1 MLGTMDAKN
10 WGMSGLIGLCL
21 STAAVQGQSLQTK
34 LQQAFQRFSSDAQ
47 MTYASVGFCV
57 QNAAGE
63 TVFSSAENTG
73 LAPASTLKIV
83 TAATALETLGPLYTF
98 KTRVFASGKIMDHQL
113 QGHLLVEGSGD
124 PTLGSWRYPSKPD
137 TAFFWQVY
145 EALTDMG
152 VDRITGDIIGSNTRF
167 SPTATPG
174 GWIYDDIGN
183 YYGAGSWAL
192 NFHEN
197 QYDAVFN
204 ASGRLGDTLALQ
216 KMKPD
221 AGFQWFHSFIK
232 LGAAGTGDN
241 SIIYAAPYSQMA
253 YGTGSL
259 GKTNQPFTV
268 SGAIPFGENTLLQSL
283 KAYLIQKGIA
293 IDGTTKPAL
302 YFTSKGLQVP
312 AATLAMGTYQ
322 SVALDSVVYW
332 FMQKSINLYGEA
344 IAKTLALEAG
354 LAGDTDAA
362 TDWIR
367 NFWATKGIDRNAL
380 RMMDGSGLSPQ
391 NRITAKA
398 LVQVLQ
404 YAKKQAWFPAFY
416 EGLPTIHGLKMKSG
430 TISGAK
436 GYTGFVSAKNGQQYC
451 FALLV
456 NNYNGSANAVVQ
468 KMWQLLDVIA
478 NN

>member
-1 MLGTMDAKN
+1 MGIKIWGICGLLGL
-10 WGMSGLIGLCL
+10 GL
-21 STAAVQGQSLQTK
+21 STITVQAQSLQTK
-34 LQQAFQRFSSDAQ
+34 LQQAFQRFSLDGQ

-57 QNAAGE
+57 QNASGE
-63 TVFSSAENTG
+63 NIFSSGENTG

-83 TAATALETLGPLYTF
+83 TAATALETLGSSYTF

-124 PTLGSWRYPSKPD
+124 PTLCSWRYPSKPD
-137 TAFFWQVY
+137 TAFFWQVF

-152 VDRITGDIIGSNTRF
+152 VQKITGDIVGSNTKF
-167 SPTATPG
+167 SPQAVPG

-197 QYDAVFN
+197 QYDATFD
-204 ASGRLGDTLALQ
+204 ASGQQGTTLAL
-216 KMKPD
+216 KRLMPD
-221 AGFQWFHSFIK
+221 AGFQLFHSFIK

-241 SIIYAAPYSQMA
+241 SIIYAAPYSEIA
-253 YGTGSL
+253 YSTGSL
-259 GKTNQPFTV
+259 GKTNKAFTV
-268 SGAIPFGENTLLQSL
+268 SGSIPFGENTLLQSL
-283 KAYLIQKGIA
+283 KSYLIKKGIA
-293 IDGTTKPAL
+293 IEGVVKPAMHFTTKGIA
-302 YFTSKGLQVP
+302 VP
-312 AATLAMGTYQ
+312 PSTVAMGTFQ
-322 SVALDSVVYW
+322 SVTLDSVVYW

-344 IAKTLALEAG
+344 LAKTLAVAAGLQGETEAG
-354 LAGDTDAA
+354 TE
-362 TDWIR
+362 WIR
-367 NFWATKGIDRNAL
+367 KFWEDKGIDRNAL
-380 RMMDGSGLSPQ
+380 RIIDGSGLSPQ
-391 NRITAKA
+391 NRITPKA

-404 YAKKQAWFPAFY
+404 YARKQSWFPAFY

-436 GYTGFVSAKNGQQYC
+436 GYTGFVTAKNGQQYS

-456 NNYNGSANAVVQ
+456 NNYTGSANAVVQ

-478 NN
+478 DN